1 MMAQKEVP
9 MMASW
14 WLPGGFLG
22 ASWGFPEKKVNNEG
36 FLICTSVQGGYS
48 ITVL

>member
-22 ASWGFPEKKVNNEG
+22 LPRKESEQRG
-36 FLICTSVQGGYS
+36 LSDMYVQGGYS